1 MEIKETRATKM
12 LKRFYGVQG
21 VLDEYRRHELY
32 KIGNTGFMVMF
43 YYTLFSNFIVLLI
56 LSFDNYRH
64 TENIILWYIMANILF
79 VVIGISGYIVTT
91 TKRRQLIEKDVE
103 AKDFQSQKKRLVYI
117 SIRQGVC
124 FGTLTFIGNG
134 TMSPGFRELTSWHIM
149 IVYVI
154 EGILFGIT
162 MYFFQ
167 RMNLKT
173 VK

>member
-1 MEIKETRATKM
+1 MERI
-12 LKRFYGVQG
+12 
-21 VLDEYRRHELY
+21 
-32 KIGNTGFMVMF
+32 
-43 YYTLFSNFIVLLI
+43 
-56 LSFDNYRH
+56 
-64 TENIILWYIMANILF
+64 
-79 VVIGISGYIVTT
+79 
-91 TKRRQLIEKDVE
+91 E